1 MTAIEPDLSFTQNPE
16 WIAERETH
24 WKPIEEFLKENNRKK
39 TIEQL
44 RKLFFTGEIENAE
57 DIREGFAV
65 LYYPLQTAEAWD
77 YLFQD
82 ARILPK
88 CYKEFFKDSLMGSYA
103 DRFFWDKEARLR
115 FFDYFHPA
123 TYQPVIKSRVPIGRE
138 QKVVEIEVDVYDLF
152 GLMSAKFSQFVNYG
166 NSTVMTQRL
175 EYFFSTLDHVGDLD
189 DANNRQKSKVSRI
202 ISRLLESHFRY
213 EPEADLGEALEQKAF
228 LTRFYNH
235 IANNPVHPS
244 IKAIWQ
250 KVVAE
255 HE

>member
-1 MTAIEPDLSFTQNPE
+1 MTINQPDLSFTKKPK

-24 WKPIEEFLKENNRKK
+24 WGPIEGFLKENNRKK
-39 TIEQL
+39 VVEQL
-44 RKLFFTGEIENAE
+44 KKLFFTGVIDNPE
-57 DIREGFAV
+57 DVREGFAI

-82 ARILPK
+82 VRLNPK
-88 CYKEFFKDSLMGSYA
+88 CFKEFMNASLMGSYNEK
-103 DRFFWDKEARLR
+103 FFWDDEARLR

-138 QKVVEIEVDVYDLF
+138 QKVVEVEVKANELLASMLALMAGFVRRNESPIITERQDYLF
-152 GLMSAKFSQFVNYG
+152 SCLDTAG
-166 NSTVMTQRL
+166 NLEDAPPLVQR
-175 EYFFSTLDHVGDLD
+175 
-189 DANNRQKSKVSRI
+189 RIKS
-202 ISRLLESHFRY
+202 LLESFTRQHFDFT
-213 EPEADLGEALEQKAF
+213 PEIEIPNSNEQKAF

-235 IANNPVHPS
+235 IANNPVHSS

-250 KVVAE
+250 KVVDE

>member
-1 MTAIEPDLSFTQNPE
+1 MAVREPDLSFTQNPE

-138 QKVVEIEVDVYDLF
+138 QKVVEIEVDANELLASMLALIAGFVRRNESPVIAERLDYLF
-152 GLMSAKFSQFVNYG
+152 SCLDAAG
-166 NSTVMTQRL
+166 NLDNSPPLVQR
-175 EYFFSTLDHVGDLD
+175 
-189 DANNRQKSKVSRI
+189 RI
-202 ISRLLESHFRY
+202 NSLVESFINQHFEFAPEIEISD
-213 EPEADLGEALEQKAF
+213 PAEQKAF
-228 LTRFYNH
+228 LTRFFNH

>member
-1 MTAIEPDLSFTQNPE
+1 MTVKQPDLSFTQNPQ
-16 WIAERETH
+16 WISEREEH
-24 WKPIEEFLKENNRKK
+24 WKPIEDFLKENNRKK
-39 TIEQL
+39 VVDQL
-44 RKLFFTGEIENAE
+44 KNIFFTGVIVNPE
-57 DIREGFAV
+57 DIKEGFAI

-82 ARILPK
+82 TRLAPK
-88 CYKEFFKDSLMGSYA
+88 CFKDYMSAPLMGSYN
-103 DRFFWDKEARLR
+103 DKFFWEAGARLR

-138 QKVVEIEVDVYDLF
+138 QKVVEIELDVYELF
-152 GLMSAKFSQFVNYG
+152 GSMCSKLSQFVNDG
-166 NSTVMTQRL
+166 NPTILTQRL
-175 EYFFSTLDHVGDLD
+175 EYFFSTLDNIGDLEHPD
-189 DANNRQKSKVSRI
+189 GRKRSKISRI
-202 ISRLLESHFRY
+202 IYRLLQSYFIY
-213 EPEADLGEALEQKAF
+213 EPEIKAGDVLEQKAF

-250 KVVAE
+250 KVVDE